1 MFGELVVGYLF
12 LGGAGAGGCAVT
24 SALGLLVGA
33 SDMRA
38 LGSGDA
44 AGRRGAQFRR
54 FFSAAWGASV
64 GCLAAGMLCLAL
76 DLGRLDRLALVIF
89 ASPTNLLVVGAWALG
104 LCALLGLLSLAWW
117 NGLLAGLGRGGAC
130 GVGRAAAR
138 GRLRSGAPRAGAAR
152 AAGARALQV
161 ATLVV
166 ALVAAAYTGLL
177 LAGMAAVSLWH
188 SGWLPVLFLL
198 SALSCG
204 AAAVMLAA
212 LVAGMVDPFR
222 RTMALLVRAD
232 RVILLLESVVLVAW
246 LASVWAGAGGAAAL
260 DQPAHGTAAAAL
272 ASVMAVLEGAQAVP
286 FWCGLVG
293 AGLVGPLVAETVWL
307 RGTRSTVSPQ
317 RSLECAAAAL
327 TSSAGVLV
335 GGFMLRAVVVGAATA
350 PLVGVGF

>member
-1 MFGELVVGYLF
+1 MASV
-12 LGGAGAGGCAVT
+12 
-24 SALGLLVGA
+24 LGLLVET

-38 LGSGDA
+38 LGRGA
-44 AGRRGAQFRR
+44 LVAERGAQFRR

-64 GCLAAGMLCLAL
+64 GCLAAGVLCLAL
-76 DLGRLDRLALVIF
+76 DLGRLDRLALAIF

-117 NGLLAGLGRGGAC
+117 SGLFAGLGRGGAC
-130 GVGRAAAR
+130 GAGRAGAR
-138 GRLRSGAPRAGAAR
+138 SRLRSGDSRAGTASAVAAR
-152 AAGARALQV
+152 ILQV
-161 ATLVV
+161 VTLVA

-177 LAGMAAVSLWH
+177 LAGMASVPLWC
-188 SGWLPVLFLL
+188 SGWLPALFVL

-204 AAAVMLAA
+204 AAMVMLAA
-212 LVAGMVDPFR
+212 LAAGAADPFR

-232 RVILLLESVVLVAW
+232 RVILLLESAVLVAW
-246 LASVWAGAGGAAAL
+246 LASVWVGAGGAAAL

-272 ASVMAVLEGAQAVP
+272 ASVTAVLEGAQAVP

-307 RGTRSTVSPQ
+307 RGTRSTVPPR
-317 RSLECAAAAL
+317 RSLGRAAATL

-335 GGFMLRAVVVGAATA
+335 GGFMLRTVVVGAATA